1 MRIHRLYPGSFGANS
16 YLLIARDGTAAVVD
30 PSPDADTVLGALR
43 GDGANI
49 SRILLTHGHFDHILS
64 LDTLRDRTGVPA
76 GIHENDLDLPSD
88 ARKNAFEA
96 FFRQKRVWRTPEETF
111 RDGDRIA
118 IGSETVTV
126 LHTPG
131 HTAGSACFLV
141 NDGHD
146 LLTGDTL
153 FAENYGR
160 TDLYSEVPATCAR
173 LSGDWQRSRPI
184 PLFTPVMG
192 NPQGSATRL
201 RQSELQDEGK
211 GNHYHGF

>member
-1 MRIHRLYPGSFGANS
+1 MRIHRLYPGSFGANC

-64 LDTLRDRTGVPA
+64 LDTLRGRTGVPA

-160 TDLYSEVPATCAR
+160 TDLYSGSAGDLRTSLGRLATLPPDTVIYPGHGESAR
-173 LSGDWQRSRPI
+173 LGDALAAI
-184 PLFTPVMG
+184 G
-192 NPQGSATRL
+192 ITR
-201 RQSELQDEGK
+201 
-211 GNHYHGF
+211 

>member
-1 MRIHRLYPGSFGANS
+1 MRIHRLYPGAFGANC
-16 YLLIARDGTAAVVD
+16 YLLIARDGASAVVD
-30 PSPDADTVLGALR
+30 PSPDADTVLEALR

-64 LDTLRDRTGVPA
+64 LDTLRDRTGVSA
-76 GIHENDLDLPSD
+76 GIHENDSDLPSD

-96 FFRQKRVWRTPEETF
+96 FFRQRRVWRTPEETF

-118 IGSETVTV
+118 IGSEAVTV

-141 NDGHD
+141 NGGQD

-153 FAENYGR
+153 FAESYGR
-160 TDLYSEVPATCAR
+160 TDLYGGNAGELCASLGRLATLPPDTVIYPGHGKSAK
-173 LSGDWQRSRPI
+173 LGDALAAI
-184 PLFTPVMG
+184 GML
-192 NPQGSATRL
+192 
-201 RQSELQDEGK
+201 DE
-211 GNHYHGF
+211 